1 MATLQNGVANGVN
14 GINGHHTADSLARA
28 RFSDIPPQIDIPV
41 AGDSAD
47 EAVEISLVEL
57 LDDPTELCTLL
68 ESESVGKQYWMV
80 IALAYAKQRKVDHAI
95 EMVTKGLASLRE
107 KAGARGTEERLSL
120 LGALCWL
127 YLWKCREAPRVKPE
141 GQLASEARTK
151 DFYLQLAT
159 STLNDASRIS
169 PSYAPLHLARGV
181 LYLLRA
187 SQPSRTGQD
196 AERIDMLR
204 QASASFDN
212 AIRANARN
220 MMAVMGKAR
229 AQFSLGRYTDALQ
242 GYQMILEQAPHI
254 RDPDPRIG
262 IGCCFWQLGFKD
274 DAKGAWQRALE
285 LNAES
290 KAANILMGL
299 YHLDQS
305 SKYQLNDPNFAQ
317 IYKTAMTKYTQKAF
331 KLDERLPLACATFGG
346 YFLMRK
352 AWAQVE
358 RLARRAIE
366 LTDVNAIASD
376 GWYLLARKEHYEGD
390 ATKAH
395 EYYSRADLARGGDNK
410 GYLPAK
416 FGMAQIQALQGN
428 TADAKYR
435 LEGLVQ
441 LKNIEAM
448 TLLGTLFA
456 EEVFTA
462 QASGMREDKTAES
475 KKAISYLETVRI
487 SWKDPKKKTTPDSAV
502 LLNLA
507 RLYEQDQPDKSLQ
520 CLQQV
525 EQMELAEISQEDKTF
540 VDESIDE
547 TLPLGDY
554 DVAELDDEEKQ
565 DSTKVQ
571 ARKELVE
578 AKQKEKREREAE
590 REAERLSRLREYL
603 PPQLLNNI
611 ACFHYAAE
619 RVTLAR
625 QLFETALNACVKISQ
640 GDSGEDVN
648 NLITSISYNLGRAYE
663 AEGKPTEAKAVYE
676 GLKSRQGSEDYTD
689 AKVRL
694 AYIALITSPH
704 DEGPKAVQEL
714 YQAEPNNLEVRA
726 LYGWYLKGAKK
737 RTHNVA
743 EDAEQRHFK
752 HTLQNHD
759 KHDRYSLTGMGN
771 IYLASARDM
780 RRDTDSEKERRSK
793 QYAKAVEF
801 FDKALQL
808 DPKNAYAA
816 QGIGIAVA
824 EDKKDFATALATF
837 SKVRETIRGEANVYT
852 NLGHVYGEM
861 RQYAKAI
868 ENYEAALAKGGA
880 RDPAILCCLGRVW
893 FLRGKHEKSIQA
905 MKTSLEYSQRA
916 LEVRREEVYLQFNIA
931 FVQIQLAQLI
941 FTLSESQRTL
951 AEVEAAQAGLN
962 EAIDSF
968 TAIAK
973 SPHPPFPPHDLEQR
987 ANMGRNT
994 MRKQLDR
1001 AGQTQR
1007 EYEARNAERL
1017 RLARATRDA
1026 ELRAREEAAAQREQV
1041 LAAQRRAIAEE
1052 RRKMEERDRE
1062 LAERR
1067 MAEERRREEAEMT
1080 TDSETG
1086 ERRKRAKRKAGA
1098 GGGGGGGGGGKRKK
1112 KGVEDESDASGSE
1125 AGGAR
1130 ARSEGS
1136 AATPA
1141 SSEGEGAE
1149 RARREKP
1156 RKKRRLVERKQRP
1169 GKAYKST
1176 ELVVDSDEDDDAGVT
1191 VNGGR
1196 EAAAAEKGEDGGDTP
1211 MAEVNEGDD
1220 LFGDDD
1226 EEAVAPRKKA
1236 ARVVDE
1242 DEDDE
1247 DEAAARVPEENGA
1260 TEDVSMGD
1268 INTPGGVEDGD

>member
-1 MATLQNGVANGVN
+1 MAALQNGVANG
-14 GINGHHTADSLARA
+14 INGHHTTDSLTRP

-41 AGDSAD
+41 AGESAD

-107 KAGARGTEERLSL
+107 KGGTRGTEERLSL

-127 YLWKCREAPRVKPE
+127 YLWKCRDAPRVKPE

-204 QASASFDN
+204 QASASFDS
-212 AIRANARN
+212 AIRADHRN

-229 AQFSLGRYTDALQ
+229 AQFSLGRYADALQ
-242 GYQMILEQAPHI
+242 GYQMVLEQAPHVT
-254 RDPDPRIG
+254 DPDPRIG
-262 IGCCFWQLGFKD
+262 IGCCFWQLTFKD

-285 LNAES
+285 VNPES
-290 KAANILMGL
+290 KIANVLMGL
-299 YHLDQS
+299 YYLDQS
-305 SKYQLNDPNFAQ
+305 SKYPLNDPHFAQ

-331 KLDERLPLACATFGG
+331 KLDERLPLACAVFGG
-346 YFLMRK
+346 YFLMRR

-390 ATKAH
+390 VVKAH
-395 EYYSRADLARGGDNK
+395 EYYSRADLARGGENK

-428 TADAKYR
+428 YADAKFR
-435 LEGLVQ
+435 LEGLAQ
-441 LKNIEAM
+441 AKNVEAM
-448 TLLGTLFA
+448 TLLGTLYA

-462 QASGMREDKTAES
+462 QASGLREDKSTEL
-475 KKAISYLETVRI
+475 KKAISYLEGVRI
-487 SWKDPKKKTTPDSAV
+487 SWKDPKKKITPDSAV

-507 RLYEQDQPDKSLQ
+507 RLYEHDQPDKSLQ

-525 EQMELAEISQEDKTF
+525 EQMELAEVAQEDKNF
-540 VDESIDE
+540 VEDIVNER
-547 TLPLGDY
+547 LPLDDY
-554 DVAELDDEEKQ
+554 DLAELDEKDQKDE
-565 DSTKVQ
+565 TKKK
-571 ARKELVE
+571 ASKELK
-578 AKQKEKREREAE
+578 AAKEKERTEREAK
-590 REAERLSRLREYL
+590 RDAERLMLLREYL

-611 ACFHYAAE
+611 ACFHYSADRITPSRE
-619 RVTLAR
+619 
-625 QLFETALNACVKISQ
+625 LFQSALNACVKINR
-640 GDSGEDVN
+640 GGSGEDVN

-663 AEGKPTEAKAVYE
+663 AENDLPKAEPVYE
-676 GLKSRQGSEDYTD
+676 GVMQRPGSQDYAD
-689 AKVRL
+689 ARVRL
-694 AYIALITSPH
+694 AYIALNASPH
-704 DEGPKAVQEL
+704 DEGPKAIQAL
-714 YQAEPNNLEVRA
+714 YQTEPDNLEVRA
-726 LYGWYLKGAKK
+726 LYGWYLRGAKK

-743 EDAEQRHFK
+743 EDAEQRHYK

-771 IYLASARDM
+771 IYLATARDM
-780 RRDTDSEKERRSK
+780 RRETDSEKERRSK

-808 DPKNAYAA
+808 DPRNAYAA

-824 EDKKDFATALATF
+824 EDKKDFGAALSIF
-837 SKVRETIRGEANVYT
+837 SKVRETVRTEPNVYT
-852 NLGHVYGEM
+852 NLGHVYGEV
-861 RQYAKAI
+861 RQYARAI
-868 ENYEAALAKGGA
+868 ENYEAALTKGGA
-880 RDPAILCCLGRVW
+880 KDPALLCCLGRVW
-893 FLRGKHEKSIQA
+893 FLRGKHEKSVQA

-916 LEVRREEVYLQFNIA
+916 LEARPDEIYLRFNIA

-941 FTLSESQRTL
+941 YSLPDSQRSL
-951 AEVEAAQAGLN
+951 GEVEAAQDGLN
-962 EAIDSF
+962 DAIDAF

-1001 AGQTQR
+1001 AIQNQR
-1007 EYEARNAERL
+1007 EYEDRNAERL
-1017 RLARATRDA
+1017 RLARETREA
-1026 ELRAREEAAAQREQV
+1026 EMRAREEEVRRREEVAAE
-1041 LAAQRRAIAEE
+1041 QRRKIAEE
-1052 RRKMEERDRE
+1052 RRRMEERDRE

-1067 MAEERRREEAEMT
+1067 MEEERKREEAEMT

-1086 ERRKRAKRKAGA
+1086 ERRKRVKRK
-1098 GGGGGGGGGGKRKK
+1098 GGKRKK
-1112 KGVEDESDASGSE
+1112 KGTEDESDLEEEESGR
-1125 AGGAR
+1125 GRR
-1130 ARSEGS
+1130 ARSEVS

-1141 SSEGEGAE
+1141 SSDLDGGEQP
-1149 RARREKP
+1149 RKEKP
-1156 RKKRRLVERKQRP
+1156 RKKRRLERKQKS

-1176 ELVVDSDEDDDAGVT
+1176 ELVEDSDDNDDAGVT
-1191 VNGGR
+1191 MNGNR
-1196 EAAAAEKGEDGGDTP
+1196 DEAEKREDSVPMDEAKEGG
-1211 MAEVNEGDD
+1211 D
-1220 LFGDDD
+1220 LFGED
-1226 EEAVAPRKKA
+1226 EDGVAVPRKKS

-1242 DEDDE
+1242 EDDDDDELGGSAAKGAGETEDIPMGDVEDPTAE
-1247 DEAAARVPEENGA
+1247 DEE
-1260 TEDVSMGD
+1260 
-1268 INTPGGVEDGD
+1268 